1 MKKMTLLILAL
12 SLVLV
17 VGGCLTGKKVEYT
30 KVLQVSDDTQL
41 YTAYNIWYEIPWQI
55 SSINYHKGK
64 IIPFG
69 EPIKIISIEGNS
81 ITFKRISTG
90 TQYTLVYH
98 ERFGLKPIE
107 DFVKQLFT
115 TKNSSALAEGITL
128 PVLKKI
134 NAGVVEKGFTRKE
147 VELTYGPPSPHRT
160 PLKEGNTWIYWK
172 NRFATMR
179 VVFKDDKV
187 ESIIL

>member
-1 MKKMTLLILAL
+1 MKRLTLFIVAL
-12 SLVLV
+12 TAVIVIS
-17 VGGCLTGKKVEYT
+17 GCITGKKVEYT
-30 KVLQVSDDTQL
+30 KVFQVSEDTQL

-69 EPIKIISIEGNS
+69 EPIKIISIQDS
-81 ITFKRISTG
+81 VIKFKRLSNGHEYSI
-90 TQYTLVYH
+90 VYY

-107 DFVKQLFT
+107 DFVKQIFT
-115 TKNSSALAEGITL
+115 TKDRKTLTTGIAPAVVKKIDEGI
-128 PVLKKI
+128 
-134 NAGVVEKGFTRKE
+134 VEKGFTRKE

-179 VVFKDDKV
+179 VVFKNDKV
-187 ESIIL
+187 ESLIL